1 MAAQPRGWLGL
12 PLNSILSNQETTFHD
27 GACGAKHRAHR
38 DGPFFAWFQ
47 LVQLG
52 RVLRRPLAVC
62 GCSRFSSCFQ
72 LVHCF
77 WMVQCKPASHVPGGS
92 PRPVDVGRHWVS
104 AAWLDHVAEP
114 MFHAARTWV
123 TRPGS
128 TLRRLGLGSA
138 VLLTCRRRARACRR
152 GVTLGLCGVACPR
165 RRAHVPRGMD
175 PGAPTRVH
183 AETA

>member
-1 MAAQPRGWLGL
+1 MSLAVP
-12 PLNSILSNQETTFHD
+12 SIARIALVPN
-27 GACGAKHRAHR
+27 
-38 DGPFFAWFQ
+38 FAWFQ

-62 GCSRFSSCFQ
+62 GCSRFLF
-72 LVHCF
+72 LLAVVHCF

-92 PRPVDVGRHWVS
+92 PRPVDVGKHWVS

-128 TLRRLGLGSA
+128 TLRRFWPWFSCA
-138 VLLTCRRRARACRR
+138 
-152 GVTLGLCGVACPR
+152 
-165 RRAHVPRGMD
+165 AHVPAARSGLSTWGDTGSLRRGSSTSPSPCSTRHG
-175 PGAPTRVH
+175 PGCPDQGPR
-183 AETA
+183 